1 MLKNK
6 KLIAILV
13 VILVGGGAAYSMAAP
28 KPLVVKKIKGT
39 VYVLPQPFLLNL
51 NDGHYAKLS
60 LGLILAPGQSDGAS
74 AEGGSSGGSES
85 AGTLPEEAV
94 IRDIVTNLLTNSSS
108 GELMSDGGR
117 HDVKRQIVDAIKQQ
131 TDVKVEAVLFPELT
145 VQ

>member
-6 KLIAILV
+6 KLIVLLV
-13 VILVGGGAAYSMAAP
+13 VLIVGGGAAYSMAAP
-28 KPLVVKKIKGT
+28 KPVVKEKIKGT

-51 NDGHYAKLS
+51 NDGHYVKLS
-60 LGLILAPGQSDGAS
+60 LGLILAPGQGDGAS
-74 AEGGSSGGSES
+74 ASGSSSSSSES

-108 GELMSDGGR
+108 SELLSDGGR
-117 HDVKRQIVDAIKQQ
+117 HSVKRAILDAIKAQ

>member
-6 KLIAILV
+6 KLIVALAV
-13 VILVGGGAAYSMAAP
+13 VLVGGGAAYSMAAP
-28 KPLVVKKIKGT
+28 KPVAIKKIKGT

-51 NDGHYAKLS
+51 NDGHYAKIS
-60 LGLILAPGQSDGAS
+60 LGLLLAPGQSDGA
-74 AEGGSSGGSES
+74 AAGASSGGSES

-108 GELMSDGGR
+108 GELLSDGGR
-117 HDVKRQIVDAIKQQ
+117 HSVKRAILAAIGRQ
-131 TDVKVEAVLFPELT
+131 TDVKVEGVLFPELT